1 MSLTQAIT
9 LNEDGSLFDRFSSWS
24 QRSVERG
31 KTIFKALES
40 YTSGDD
46 FNFGIDLDFI
56 YKISDHY
63 HFVPAVEDLY
73 WIELAGC

>member
-24 QRSVERG
+24 ERSVGTGE
-31 KTIFKALES
+31 TIFKALCS
-40 YTSGDD
+40 PYTSGED
-46 FNFGIDLDFI
+46 FNSGLTLTSF
-56 YKISDHY
+56 YKISDRY

-73 WIELAGC
+73 WID